1 MADIRILAD
10 LWDVIEERA
19 ANPKDGS
26 YVTSVLLHH
35 KGADKALEK
44 VGEEAVE
51 YIIAAKNGVY
61 ERTVSEAADLL
72 FHILVSLRATDT
84 DLTDV
89 LEELERRRK

>member
-1 MADIRILAD
+1 MADLQILED
-10 LWDVIEERA
+10 LWDIIAERE
-19 ANPKDGS
+19 ANPQEGS
-26 YVTSVLLHH
+26 YVTSVLQHR

-72 FHILVSLRATDT
+72 FHILVSLRAAGI

-89 LEELERRRK
+89 LEELEHRRK